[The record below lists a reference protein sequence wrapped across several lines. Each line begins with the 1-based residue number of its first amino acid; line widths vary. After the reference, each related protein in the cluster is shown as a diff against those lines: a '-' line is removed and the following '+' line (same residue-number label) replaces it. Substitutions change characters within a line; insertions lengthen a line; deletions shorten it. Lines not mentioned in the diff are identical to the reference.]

1 MTDAIEPDPTAE
13 PPAAGG
19 GPALESSSVQPAL
32 TGPPWFPSPSE
43 LTSAPPP
50 TGPMYPPPGAR
61 QPYGGY
67 DTRRP
72 RPKRSRLATFFMV
85 AGITASV
92 IAGLFVVA
100 GILFVY
106 SFSNSWGNK

>member
-1 MTDAIEPDPTAE
+1 MRAVRLRSSVGTVDGATRTGESTREGAVHAWLPRKGNTVTEAIEPEPSADP
-13 PPAAGG
+13 
-19 GPALESSSVQPAL
+19 
-32 TGPPWFPSPSE
+32 
-43 LTSAPPP
+43 
-50 TGPMYPPPGAR
+50 R
-61 QPYGGY
+61 QPSGGS
-67 DTRRP
+67 DPRRP

-100 GILFVY
+100 GILFIY

>member
-19 GPALESSSVQPAL
+19 GTALESSSAHPAL

-50 TGPMYPPPGAR
+50 TGPMYAPGAR
-61 QPYGGY
+61 QPSSGSGP
-67 DTRRP
+67 RRL

-100 GILFVY
+100 GILFIY

>member
-1 MTDAIEPDPTAE
+1 MTDAIEPDPTPE
-13 PPAAGG
+13 PLGTGG
-19 GPALESSSVQPAL
+19 A
-32 TGPPWFPSPSE
+32 PS
-43 LTSAPPP
+43 
-50 TGPMYPPPGAR
+50 R
-61 QPYGGY
+61 QPNGGS
-67 DTRRP
+67 DPRRP

-100 GILFVY
+100 GILFIY